1 MTSFCGL
8 VLADAALAADRDGD
22 LIEVGWR
29 TSCCFIRR
37 GGGPFFA
44 TDLVPAAAATAAAA
58 AAALSELVWLL
69 GWAPTMA
76 GRVENAWA
84 APWSAALGLPSVGF
98 VGTSFG
104 GHDSALEVMEPF
116 SLYYRWV

>member
-8 VLADAALAADRDGD
+8 TLADAAWAADRDGD
-22 LIEVGWR
+22 LIGVGWC
-29 TSCCFIRR
+29 TSCCFIGR

-44 TDLVPAAAATAAAA
+44 TDLVPAVAATAA

-69 GWAPTMA
+69 GWPPTMA

-84 APWSAALGLPSVGF
+84 APWSAALGLLSVIF

-104 GHDSALEVMEPF
+104 GHDSALEVIEPF
-116 SLYYRWV
+116 SLNYRRV